1 VASFSPP
8 GNNLLQKNVPFLMFL
23 RSMGYEFS
31 IEKFRKQFPI
41 LSKPLRNGNPLVY
54 LDNSATTQKPQSVID
69 KIVDFYS
76 TYNSNVHRGMY
87 EFSERATNEYEQA
100 RHNVAEYLGVNN
112 PNEIIFV
119 RGTTEAINLVAY
131 SYGRKFL
138 TAGDEILIGTAEHH
152 ANYLPWQVLE
162 QEIGVR
168 RKVIPLNADYTIDID
183 QYEHLFS
190 KRTKFVAIQH
200 ISNVLGTVND
210 IRALAAIAHAHEAKI
225 LVDGA
230 CSLASEKI
238 NLEEIDC
245 DFFACSGHKGFGPTG
260 SGFLFGKYDLLQDM
274 VPYHVGGNIVNKVCF
289 EKSSFKLPPTKF
301 EAGTPDIAA
310 VLGLGAAID
319 FLKEIDWKSAK
330 AYFSELVQYASGK
343 IRSIPGIKVYG
354 TSKNQSGVFSFNLND
369 VHAHDVAT
377 HLGSRGIAIRAG
389 THCAQPLMQILGVS
403 GTARVSLCLYNTKQE
418 IDKAITALVDCLNIF
433 TGKR

>member
-1 VASFSPP
+1 
-8 GNNLLQKNVPFLMFL
+8 
-23 RSMGYEFS
+23 MGYEFS

-41 LSKPLRNGNPLVY
+41 LSKPLKSGNSLIY
-54 LDNSATTQKPQSVID
+54 LDNLATTQKPQSIID

-87 EFSERATNEYEQA
+87 EFSERATNEYEQV
-100 RHNVAEYLGVNN
+100 RHSIAEYFGVNN

-119 RGTTEAINLVAY
+119 RGATEAINLVAY

-138 TAGDEILIGTAEHH
+138 TVGDEILIGAAEHH

-168 RKVIPLNADYTIDID
+168 RRIIPLNADYTIDMEK
-183 QYEHLFS
+183 YEHLFS

-200 ISNVLGTVND
+200 ISNVLGSIND
-210 IRALAAIAHAHEAKI
+210 IRALGAIAHAHGAKI

-230 CSLASEKI
+230 CSLAAEKI
-238 NLEEIDC
+238 NLGEIDC

-260 SGFLFGKYDLLQDM
+260 SGFLFGKYDLLQAM
-274 VPYHVGGNIVNKVCF
+274 LPYYVGGNMVNKVHF
-289 EKSSFKLPPTKF
+289 EESSFKLPPTKF

-310 VLGLGAAID
+310 ILGLGATID
-319 FLKEIDWKSAK
+319 FLKEIDWKFAK
-330 AYFSELVQYASGK
+330 AYFFELVQYAGEK
-343 IRSIPGIKVYG
+343 IRSIPGIKIYG
-354 TSKNQSGVFSFNLND
+354 TSKNQSGVFSFNLKD

-389 THCAQPLMQILGVS
+389 THCTQPLMQVLGVS
-403 GTARVSLCLYNTKQE
+403 GTARISLCLYNTKQE
-418 IDKAITALVDCLNIF
+418 IDKAIIALGDCLNIF

>member
-1 VASFSPP
+1 
-8 GNNLLQKNVPFLMFL
+8 
-23 RSMGYEFS
+23 MGHEFS

-54 LDNSATTQKPQSVID
+54 LDNSATTQKPQLVID

-87 EFSERATNEYEQA
+87 EFSEKATNEYERV
-100 RHNVAEYLGVNN
+100 RHDIAKYFDVNN
-112 PNEIIFV
+112 PNEIVFV
-119 RGTTEAINLVAY
+119 RGATEAINLVAY

-138 TAGDEILIGTAEHH
+138 TAGDEILIGAAEHH

-162 QEIGVR
+162 QEIGIK
-168 RKVIPLNADYTIDID
+168 RKIIPLNADYTIDIE

-210 IRALAAIAHAHEAKI
+210 IRMLGTIAHSHGAKI
-225 LVDGA
+225 LIDGA

-238 NLEEIDC
+238 NLEKIDC

-260 SGFLFGKYDLLQDM
+260 SGFLFGKYDLLQGM
-274 VPYHVGGNIVNKVCF
+274 LPYHVGGNIVNKVHF
-289 EKSSFKLPPTKF
+289 EESSFKPPPTKF

-319 FLKEIDWKSAK
+319 FLKEIDWKFAR
-330 AYFSELVQYASGK
+330 AYFSEVIQYASGK
-343 IRSIPGIKVYG
+343 IRNVPGIKVYG
-354 TSKNQSGVFSFNLND
+354 TSKNQSGVFSFNLNN

-389 THCAQPLMQILGVS
+389 THCAQPLMQIFGVS
-403 GTARVSLCLYNTKQE
+403 GTARISLCLYNTKQE
-418 IDKAITALVDCLNIF
+418 VDEAVIALEDCLNIF
-433 TGKR
+433 IGKR